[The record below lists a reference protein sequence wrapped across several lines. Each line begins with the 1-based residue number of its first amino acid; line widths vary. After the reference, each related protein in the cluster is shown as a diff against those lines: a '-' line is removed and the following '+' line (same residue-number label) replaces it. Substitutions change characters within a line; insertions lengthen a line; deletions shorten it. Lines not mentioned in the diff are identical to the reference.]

1 MIVYWP
7 NQWYIGLLLS
17 FVPDLRISET
27 FVVGISHSF
36 WPTLACVQWKLMCE
50 ACEAVDYTDS
60 LLGVSFTNI
69 NIRSDHVDY
78 VDNYMKNPCYD
89 RDCHIGFSHEFV
101 PIMFQKNEKK
111 NCNKTIWLSYF
122 LKVNMSLFND
132 QLKLLTP
139 LFSLCYIW
147 CTILNIYFCSLL
159 HDVYYVICYILKWKR
174 CRWYT
179 WR

>member
-1 MIVYWP
+1 MESGLSVMGDCQFSYTGSNTVKLLRNTLWLYTKLGQLEGTLARAVIAAGLQGP
-7 NQWYIGLLLS
+7 NVKRGSLWVNFTSIC
-17 FVPDLRISET
+17 SET
-27 FVVGISHSF
+27 
-36 WPTLACVQWKLMCE
+36 L
-50 ACEAVDYTDS
+50 
-60 LLGVSFTNI
+60 
-69 NIRSDHVDY
+69 
-78 VDNYMKNPCYD
+78 
-89 RDCHIGFSHEFV
+89 IGFSHEFV

-111 NCNKTIWLSYF
+111 NCKKTIWLSYF
-122 LKVNMSLFND
+122 LKVNMSLFDD